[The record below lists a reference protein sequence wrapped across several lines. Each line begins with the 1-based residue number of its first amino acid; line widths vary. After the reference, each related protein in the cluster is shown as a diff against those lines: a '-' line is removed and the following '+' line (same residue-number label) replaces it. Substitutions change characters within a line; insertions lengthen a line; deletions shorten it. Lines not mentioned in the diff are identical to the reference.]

1 MKRLIA
7 MALVLALMLSFGGC
21 ANNENEEKDIS
32 QNSAADTT
40 NSQAEQPDDSSAA
53 EESDDSSQAEQPDDS
68 SAAEESDDS
77 SAPEEPDDSSAS
89 EESDNDSE
97 GEQTDDSNLSS
108 EAKEVES
115 ITNSSIGLSLADA
128 LEQFYEDESFIYIF
142 GNPISEYVIVK
153 YTDGSSEN
161 VKEALENGHIQIS
174 VLDEHGIKYYAC
186 HKFVE
191 NIIHLNNG
199 DEATALEEFYSDD
212 TYVYF
217 FPTICSNSVIV
228 YFKNGTE
235 QTVKSALADGKIKIS
250 DLDWFGIKYYK
261 YKYNKEPI

>member
-1 MKRLIA
+1 M
-7 MALVLALMLSFGGC
+7 
-21 ANNENEEKDIS
+21 
-32 QNSAADTT
+32 
-40 NSQAEQPDDSSAA
+40 
-53 EESDDSSQAEQPDDS
+53 
-68 SAAEESDDS
+68 
-77 SAPEEPDDSSAS
+77 
-89 EESDNDSE
+89 
-97 GEQTDDSNLSS
+97 
-108 EAKEVES
+108 
-115 ITNSSIGLSLADA
+115 
-128 LEQFYEDESFIYIF
+128 EQFYEDESFIYSF

-174 VLDEHGIKYYAC
+174 VLDEHGIKYYAW

-199 DEATALEEFYSDD
+199 AEATALEEFYSDD